1 MTGCVIPRRGIYYV
15 RLTYYDMNHRRR
27 DKWVSTGLSGRG
39 AKQKATAMIDQMIE
53 QYSYLETNAH
63 PTKMAEYLLMWK
75 EIRRTEVAESTF
87 DSWNTYINRH
97 LVPNPVIS
105 TFIKLFEHFVASPE
119 ILFFYSLMRKSMGHL
134 VFKNLYMLYKA
145 IVFNATI
152 KDISLTH
159 QYFCDIINMSIR
171 E

>member
-75 EIRRTEVAESTF
+75 EIRRTEFAESTF

-97 LVPNPVIS
+97 LVQNPVIP
-105 TFIKLFEHFVASPE
+105 TK
-119 ILFFYSLMRKSMGHL
+119 
-134 VFKNLYMLYKA
+134 
-145 IVFNATI
+145 
-152 KDISLTH
+152 
-159 QYFCDIINMSIR
+159 
-171 E
+171 